1 MTSSVQEEDILGLL
15 ELMLRR
21 NFSEY
26 YFRSYKDD
34 ITAVSERCS
43 TLVRRDYYIKELENS
58 DASMCA
64 HYPPALFLPELGDN
78 CSTEDLQKLISQA
91 KFARSRTRFVC
102 PVLSFGRKIVCRSST
117 LSGSLELYG
126 RQFASVA
133 GFNFDTT
140 SGLPQVPD
148 NARNSNPVG
157 VHEVQ
162 STLDHFRDNDCELLK
177 RFRVTY
183 ICDFML
189 EYRKIKY
196 RLPVTSSEKADSHRR
211 YHDFDV
217 LALPYPGSEFFRV
230 WRDSE
235 YAMADLVFDWEQ
247 AGIEVEL
254 REESL
259 RRTLL
264 TSGIDWAAY
273 KTWDVTTL
281 TGNYLK
287 LLLGLLVEGAGG
299 MLLHCVSGWDRTPLF
314 ISLMRCLLWAEQLAH
329 QSLGTSEMLYFTLA
343 YDWFLFGHKLR
354 TRLESGEEILLFA
367 FRFLATIASDTSFSL
382 RDVYGAHLTP
392 ASPDGSVDKSSKELK
407 CSPTERRHRLE
418 QLSTIFQIT
427 WENALEIYNP
437 LGRPVDT
444 PPNRTQ
450 LSGSWVVPL
459 GETPEDDR
467 TAKYSP
473 LSMVS
478 QISSVVTSAAAMA
491 YELTK
496 PLLGERTDTEA
507 SSSVRARSRS
517 EDPPDI

>member
-1 MTSSVQEEDILGLL
+1 
-15 ELMLRR
+15 
-21 NFSEY
+21 
-26 YFRSYKDD
+26 
-34 ITAVSERCS
+34 
-43 TLVRRDYYIKELENS
+43 
-58 DASMCA
+58 MCA
-64 HYPPALFLPELGDN
+64 HYPPALLLPELDDN

-102 PVLSFGRKIVCRSST
+102 PVLSFGRKVVCRSST

-140 SGLPQVPD
+140 SGLPQVPN

-177 RFRVTY
+177 RFRVAY

-189 EYRKIKY
+189 EYRKMKY

-235 YAMADLVFDWEQ
+235 YAMTDLVFDWEQ

-259 RRTLL
+259 RGTLL
-264 TSGIDWAAY
+264 TSGIDWTAY

-314 ISLMRCLLWAEQLAH
+314 ISLMRCVLWAEQLAH
-329 QSLGTSEMLYFTLA
+329 QSLGASEMLYFTLA

-382 RDVYGAHLTP
+382 RDVYGVHLTL
-392 ASPDGSVDKSSKELK
+392 ATLDKSSNFIGFDYRRISTMVYSTFQRSDIPRELK
-407 CSPTERRHRLE
+407 CSPIERRHRLE

-427 WENALEIYNP
+427 WENALEMYNP

-444 PPNRTQ
+444 LPNRTQ

-491 YELTK
+491 YELAK
-496 PLLGERTDTEA
+496 PLLGERADTEA
-507 SSSVRARSRS
+507 SSSVQPGSRS